1 MDKDKLNEV
10 LKQHKLWLG
19 TDGKEGKRA
28 NLSGDNLSGDN
39 LSGANLEYADL
50 RGANLWYAN
59 LRKADLR
66 GADLRKADLCGADL
80 RGAELCDAN
89 LRKADLRGADLCGAD
104 LRGACLEYADLWGA
118 NLEGVDL
125 RGACLEYAG
134 LWGANLEGVD
144 LRGACLEYADLGDAY
159 LYGAKFDC
167 EKTDPVEDDKVKH
180 LPEDSKERKDIPIY
194 TGVIN
199 YFPDAFVEL
208 AKLSLRGGVQHGQT
222 RETLHWDRDKSTDH
236 LDALCR
242 HMIDEDWVEVAWRAL
257 ANLQV
262 QIEKENE

>member
-28 NLSGDNLSGDN
+28 NLSGDN

-125 RGACLEYAG
+125 RGACLEYA
-134 LWGANLEGVD
+134 
-144 LRGACLEYADLGDAY
+144 DLGDAY

-167 EKTDPVEDDKVKH
+167 EKTDPVGDDKVKH

-262 QIEKENE
+262 QIEKKNE

>member
-1 MDKDKLNEV
+1 L
-10 LKQHKLWLG
+10 
-19 TDGKEGKRA
+19 
-28 NLSGDNLSGDN
+28 
-39 LSGANLEYADL
+39 YADL
-50 RGANLWYAN
+50 SLV
-59 LRKADLR
+59 K
-66 GADLRKADLCGADL
+66 KS
-80 RGAELCDAN
+80 
-89 LRKADLRGADLCGAD
+89 
-104 LRGACLEYADLWGA
+104 
-118 NLEGVDL
+118 
-125 RGACLEYAG
+125 
-134 LWGANLEGVD
+134 
-144 LRGACLEYADLGDAY
+144 
-159 LYGAKFDC
+159 
-167 EKTDPVEDDKVKH
+167 VEDDKVKH
-180 LPEDSKERKDIPIY
+180 LPEDSKGRKDIPIY

>member
-28 NLSGDNLSGDN
+28 NLSGDN

-104 LRGACLEYADLWGA
+104 LRGACLEYAD
-118 NLEGVDL
+118 
-125 RGACLEYAG
+125 

>member
-1 MDKDKLNEV
+1 MMDQDKLDEV
-10 LKQHKLWLG
+10 LRQHKIWLETLG
-19 TDGKEGKRA
+19 QEGQRA
-28 NLSGDNLSGDN
+28 DLSGAN

-66 GADLRKADLCGADL
+66 GADL
-80 RGAELCDAN
+80 CD
-89 LRKADLRGADLCGAD
+89 ADLRGADLK
-104 LRGACLEYADLWGA
+104 GACLEYAD
-118 NLEGVDL
+118 
-125 RGACLEYAG
+125 

-242 HMIDEDWVEVAWRAL
+242 HMIDEDWAEVAWRAL

-262 QIEKENE
+262 QIENKESEG

>member
-1 MDKDKLNEV
+1 MMDQDKLDEV
-10 LKQHKLWLG
+10 LRQHKIWLETLG
-19 TDGKEGKRA
+19 QEGQRA
-28 NLSGDNLSGDN
+28 DLSGAN

-66 GADLRKADLCGADL
+66 GADL
-80 RGAELCDAN
+80 CD
-89 LRKADLRGADLCGAD
+89 ADLRGADLK
-104 LRGACLEYADLWGA
+104 GACLEYAD
-118 NLEGVDL
+118 
-125 RGACLEYAG
+125 

>member
-1 MDKDKLNEV
+1 MDQDKLDEV
-10 LKQHKLWLG
+10 LRQHKIWLETLG
-19 TDGKEGKRA
+19 QEGQRA
-28 NLSGDNLSGDN
+28 DLSGAN

-66 GADLRKADLCGADL
+66 GADL
-80 RGAELCDAN
+80 CD
-89 LRKADLRGADLCGAD
+89 ADLRGADLK
-104 LRGACLEYADLWGA
+104 GACLEYAD
-118 NLEGVDL
+118 
-125 RGACLEYAG
+125 

>member
-10 LKQHKLWLG
+10 LKQHKLWLE
-19 TDGKEGKRA
+19 TEGKEGKRA
-28 NLSGDNLSGDN
+28 NLSGDN

-104 LRGACLEYADLWGA
+104 LRGACLEYAD
-118 NLEGVDL
+118 
-125 RGACLEYAG
+125 

-262 QIEKENE
+262 QIEKKNE

>member
-28 NLSGDNLSGDN
+28 NLSGDN

-104 LRGACLEYADLWGA
+104 LRGACLEYAD
-118 NLEGVDL
+118 
-125 RGACLEYAG
+125 

-262 QIEKENE
+262 QIELGSE